1 MKNKIDNRIKS
12 ERVKQLIILSEKLK
26 TKFYNKFQN
35 SIKEVLFEKVN
46 KNGMMY
52 GFTDNYI
59 KTKIPFNEKVKDIT
73 KVKLGMI
80 DNDGIMTANLI

>member
-46 KNGMMY
+46 K
-52 GFTDNYI
+52 
-59 KTKIPFNEKVKDIT
+59 KW
-73 KVKLGMI
+73 
-80 DNDGIMTANLI
+80 NDVWIYRQLHKNKNPI

>member
-1 MKNKIDNRIKS
+1 
-12 ERVKQLIILSEKLK
+12 
-26 TKFYNKFQN
+26 
-35 SIKEVLFEKVN
+35 
-46 KNGMMY
+46 MMY